1 MTSLQ
6 RCFNITDLQKK
17 AKRNLPASMYHYID
31 GGADDEWSLKNNHS
45 AFNKYQLM
53 PNQLADVSNVDIS
66 TTVLGCKLAMPF
78 FLSPTGMSRLFHHDK
93 EFAVAK
99 AAEKLGTLYSLSTM
113 ATTSIEDI
121 AKTISSDKMFQIYIF
136 KDRELTKEYV
146 KRAKASGYKALC
158 LTVDTAIA
166 GNRER
171 DHYYGMSMPPK
182 LTFKSMFSYMT
193 HWQWAFNL
201 LRNADFKLAN
211 VSHRDDSLNGG
222 TMTLIQYVNSQFDAS
237 VTWDDVAWLVNEW
250 DGPFVIKGSQ
260 SVHDAKKIVEVGVSA
275 MMVSN
280 HGGRQL
286 DFAPAPVD
294 CIAPIRDSIG
304 DSLELIVDGG
314 IRRGTDIIKALAL
327 GANAC
332 SIGRPYLYGLAAG
345 GQQGVERAIDILSSE
360 VKRDI
365 ALLGCKNIS
374 EINSQS
380 LWPNKI

>member
-6 RCFNITDLQKK
+6 HCFNITDLQKK
-17 AKRNLPASMYHYID
+17 AKSNLPASMYHYID

-260 SVHDAKKIVEVGVSA
+260 SVHDAKKIVEVGASA

-294 CIAPIRDSIG
+294 CIAPIRDCIG

>member
-1 MTSLQ
+1 MTSLH

-45 AFNKYQLM
+45 AFNKYQLI

-121 AKTISSDKMFQIYIF
+121 GKTISSDKMFQIYIF

-193 HWQWAFNL
+193 HWQWVFNL

-211 VSHRDDSLNGG
+211 VSHREDSLNFGS
-222 TMTLIQYVNSQFDAS
+222 MTLIQYVNSQFDAS
-237 VTWDDVAWLVNEW
+237 VTWDDVAWLVEEW

-260 SVHDAKKIVEVGVSA
+260 SVHDAKKVVDVGATA

-332 SIGRPYLYGLAAG
+332 SIGRPYLFGLAAG
-345 GQQGVERAIDILSSE
+345 GQQGVEKAIDILSSE
-360 VKRDI
+360 VRRDT